1 MNLMPE
7 LFFEKNKKEVVMD
20 FNLKIG
26 MKASLEIIVDENQ
39 TAASYGSGGVKV
51 YATPAMVGLL
61 EHTSLNAVDPFL
73 PEGYATVGTHLD
85 IKHLAATPV
94 GMKVVANAELIEMD
108 RKKLVF
114 KVEAFDEKEKIG
126 EGFHSRFI
134 IEKDAFLKMAEEKA
148 SGK

>member
-7 LFFEKNKKEVVMD
+7 LFIEKNKKEGVMD

-26 MKASLEIIVDENQ
+26 MKASMEIIVYENQ

-61 EHTSLNAVDPFL
+61 ENTSLNAVDSFL

-134 IEKDAFLKMAEEKA
+134 INKEKFLKMTEEKA
-148 SGK
+148 CAK